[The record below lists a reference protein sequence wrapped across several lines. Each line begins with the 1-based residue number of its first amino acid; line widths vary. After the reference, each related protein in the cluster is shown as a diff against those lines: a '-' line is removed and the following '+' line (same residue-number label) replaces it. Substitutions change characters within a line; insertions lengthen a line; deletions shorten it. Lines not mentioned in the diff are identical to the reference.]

1 MSKLT
6 KRLVDLRELSQNI
19 DTDISEIEGFKMG
32 EITLTDIEELDYRI
46 RNLLVTYKDLTL
58 LIEDIK
64 MR

>member
-32 EITLTDIEELDYRI
+32 ERILTDIEELDYRI

>member
-6 KRLVDLRELSQNI
+6 ERLVDLRELSQNI